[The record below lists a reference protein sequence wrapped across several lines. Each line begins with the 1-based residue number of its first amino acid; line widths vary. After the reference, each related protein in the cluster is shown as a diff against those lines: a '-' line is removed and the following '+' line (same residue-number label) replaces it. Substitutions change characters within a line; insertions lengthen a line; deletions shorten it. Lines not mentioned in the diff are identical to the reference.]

1 MKWIKAIL
9 PLALALALFFVGNT
23 KFGGI
28 PPLGKLLS
36 PFTGFWQNA
45 DPRQLEAQEELQLQ
59 GLQGQVSIVY
69 DTNRV
74 PHIFAGNDH
83 DLYFAQGFVTARD
96 RLWQMDFQTLAAAGR
111 LAEVVG
117 AQALDFDRFQRR
129 IGMVYG
135 ARQSLAAMMADPVI
149 RNTLQAYTA
158 GVNAYI
164 QSLSP
169 KDYPLEYKLLDYAPE
184 AWSPLKCALLLKMM
198 AYNLTARND
207 DLRMS
212 NILRQYGPE
221 VVADLFPDYP
231 SREDPIVP
239 PGTRPDFTPLPT
251 PATPAGFLAAF
262 THQQVER
269 EPPEGLGSNNWA
281 VAGSKSATGY
291 PLLAND
297 PHLQLSL
304 PSLWYQVQLVGPD
317 VNVAGVSLPGAPGVI
332 IGFNQ
337 QVSWGVTN
345 VHADVLDWYQ
355 LRFRDG
361 RQREYWHD
369 KQWKP
374 VRPVVELIKVR
385 GGDLIRDTVYY
396 THHGPIVY
404 RKPGKVYNPQTPVGH
419 AMRWIAHEKFNE
431 LKTFYLL
438 NRARHYQDYRQA
450 LTYYGAPAQN
460 FIYADVHQD
469 IALWV
474 NGRFPLKWKNQGKFI
489 LDGTNPAYDWQGWI
503 PPAHNPHVKNPAR
516 GFVSSANQFPTGPD
530 YPYYLNWQFESP
542 ERGMRINQRLAAM
555 QQVTVDSLRALQNDN
570 FNLHAQT
577 ILPLMLGQVQN
588 RLLDNNQRQAFQEL
602 SDWDYRNE
610 APAIGAT
617 LFEVW
622 WPLLEKAIWQDELG
636 SSDSLPRRYPS
647 RDRTVRLLQ
656 QQPQAQWFD
665 NVHTPDKETRTMLVQ
680 QSFTSTVDSLVRQ
693 HGPFGPAWAWARHK
707 GTSLQHLARVP
718 AFGKEH
724 LRIGGGRH
732 IVNATADRQGPS
744 WRMVVALGPQVKA
757 YGVYPGG
764 QSGNPGSFYYDNLV
778 ETWRQGKLNELL
790 YMQSVQ
796 DPAAAGLARLTLH
809 QREKLMLPGQL
820 SIFKKS
826 AMRLFILVLVLGFVL
841 QLFLPWWISGLVSF
855 VLAFLWAQGPGQAFA
870 AGFGGIGLGWLLYS
884 LFFHLRNEGI
894 LAPKMGTLLQLPHP
908 LLLLL
913 LGAIVGGLAAGTAAL
928 AGLYCRRLV

>member
-1 MKWIKAIL
+1 MKWTKAVLSLMLI
-9 PLALALALFFVGNT
+9 LALIWVGNT
-23 KFGGI
+23 KFGEI

-45 DPRQLEAQEELQLQ
+45 ESRQLAAQEDLELA
-59 GLQGQVSIVY
+59 GLQGQVSIFY

-74 PHIFAGNDH
+74 PHIFAANDH
-83 DLYFAQGFVTARD
+83 DLYFAQGYVTARD
-96 RLWQMDFQTLAAAGR
+96 RLWQMEFQTLAAAGR
-111 LAEVVG
+111 LSEIIG

-129 IGMVYG
+129 MGMVYG

-149 RNTLQAYTA
+149 RHTLQAYTA
-158 GVNAYI
+158 GINAYI

-169 KDYPLEYKLLDYAPE
+169 AAYPLEYKLLNYAPE

-212 NILRQYGPE
+212 NILNQYGPQ

-239 PGTRPDFTPLPT
+239 PGTRANFTPLPV
-251 PATPAGFLAAF
+251 PAPPADFPAALTQQQLA
-262 THQQVER
+262 H
-269 EPPEGLGSNNWA
+269 EPAAGLGSNNWA
-281 VAGSKSATGY
+281 VAGAKSATGY

-297 PHLQLSL
+297 PHLHLSL
-304 PSLWYQVQLVGPD
+304 PSLWYQVQLVGPG

-332 IGFNQ
+332 IGFNS

-345 VHADVLDWYQ
+345 VHADVLDYYQ
-355 LRFRDG
+355 LRFRDN

-369 KQWKP
+369 NKWKP
-374 VRPVVELIKVR
+374 VRPVVEQIKVR
-385 GGDLIRDTVYY
+385 GGGLVRDTVFY

-404 RKPGKVYNPQTPVGH
+404 RKPGQVYNPQVPVGH

-460 FIYADVHQD
+460 FVYADVHQD

-474 NGRFPLKWKNQGKFI
+474 NGRYPLKWKNQGKFI
-489 LDGTNPAYDWQGWI
+489 LDGTNPVHDWQGWI

-530 YPYYLNWQFESP
+530 YPYYLNWEFEP
-542 ERGMRINQRLAAM
+542 AERGIRINQRLAAM
-555 QQVTVDSLRALQNDN
+555 QQVTVDSLRTLQNDN
-570 FNLHAQT
+570 FNLLAQT
-577 ILPLMLGQVQN
+577 ILPLMLGQLQP
-588 RLLDNNQRQAFQEL
+588 QALKPSQHRAWQEL
-602 SDWDYRNE
+602 SRWNYYND

-622 WPLLEKAIWQDELG
+622 WPLLAKAIWDDEFG
-636 SSDSLPRRYPS
+636 SSDTLPRRYPS
-647 RDRTVRLLQ
+647 RDRTVNLLQ
-656 QQPQAQWFD
+656 QQPQARWFD
-665 NVHTPDKETRTMLVQ
+665 NVQTPGKETRDLLIR
-680 QSFTSTVDSLVRQ
+680 QSFTATVDSLIRK
-693 HGPFGPAWAWARHK
+693 HGPFGPAWAWGNHK
-707 GTSLQHLARVP
+707 GTYLQHLARVP
-718 AFGKEH
+718 AFGKNH
-724 LRIGGGRH
+724 IDIGGGRN
-732 IVNATADRQGPS
+732 IVNAATDRTGPS
-744 WRMVVALGPQVKA
+744 WRMVVALGPRVKA

-790 YMQSVQ
+790 FMQSAQ
-796 DPAAAGLARLTLH
+796 DPAAAGLPRLTL
-809 QREKLMLPGQL
+809 R
-820 SIFKKS
+820 
-826 AMRLFILVLVLGFVL
+826 
-841 QLFLPWWISGLVSF
+841 
-855 VLAFLWAQGPGQAFA
+855 QA
-870 AGFGGIGLGWLLYS
+870 
-884 LFFHLRNEGI
+884 EGN
-894 LAPKMGTLLQLPHP
+894 
-908 LLLLL
+908 
-913 LGAIVGGLAAGTAAL
+913 
-928 AGLYCRRLV
+928 